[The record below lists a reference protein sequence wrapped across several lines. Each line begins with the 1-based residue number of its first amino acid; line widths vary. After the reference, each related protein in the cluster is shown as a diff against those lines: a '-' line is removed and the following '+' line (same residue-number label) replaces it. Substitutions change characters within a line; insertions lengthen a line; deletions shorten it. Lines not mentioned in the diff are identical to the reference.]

1 MVISYQAN
9 TEVILKGVQG
19 MQEVQ
24 GVQEVRGVQEV
35 QQEEEHM
42 FSAITV
48 IDFLAEREVGTLLLQ
63 AGAAMFM
70 LRKR

>member
-9 TEVILKGVQG
+9 TEVILKRL
-19 MQEVQ
+19 Q
-24 GVQEVRGVQEV
+24 GVQEVQEV

-42 FSAITV
+42 FSAITL
-48 IDFLAEREVGTLLLQ
+48 IDFLAERKVGTLLLQ

>member
-24 GVQEVRGVQEV
+24 GVQEV

-48 IDFLAEREVGTLLLQ
+48 IDFLAEPKVGTLLLQ